1 MNKTIRFIV
10 YGVITVI
17 CILAIFAGVYVLVFK
32 KQTIGNLTNNTN
44 QTNTST
50 EDPIVQ
56 TKNSFL
62 DLFKNYFVSSNY
74 KATNIEKMY
83 QDKELVFEELTY
95 KEKKD
100 NVYDL
105 ELHVPVINIKS
116 DLATKYNKTTQS
128 IFLDKANK
136 IIENTSSDK
145 YTVYSVSFT
154 SYINNDILSLA
165 IMANLKEGDKPQR
178 LMIQTYNYNLMTEE
192 EVTINDIITLRGLDA
207 RVIDK
212 KIADEVK
219 KANDDA
225 LGVSASGYEIYTR
238 DLTSDMYKT
247 QNVSIFIQGPNGELY
262 IIYPY
267 GNKENTSAIDV
278 IQI

>member
-100 NVYDL
+100 NYFSYL
-105 ELHVPVINIKS
+105 KNI
-116 DLATKYNKTTQS
+116 
-128 IFLDKANK
+128 
-136 IIENTSSDK
+136 
-145 YTVYSVSFT
+145 
-154 SYINNDILSLA
+154 
-165 IMANLKEGDKPQR
+165 
-178 LMIQTYNYNLMTEE
+178 
-192 EVTINDIITLRGLDA
+192 
-207 RVIDK
+207 
-212 KIADEVK
+212 
-219 KANDDA
+219 
-225 LGVSASGYEIYTR
+225 
-238 DLTSDMYKT
+238 
-247 QNVSIFIQGPNGELY
+247 
-262 IIYPY
+262 
-267 GNKENTSAIDV
+267 
-278 IQI
+278 